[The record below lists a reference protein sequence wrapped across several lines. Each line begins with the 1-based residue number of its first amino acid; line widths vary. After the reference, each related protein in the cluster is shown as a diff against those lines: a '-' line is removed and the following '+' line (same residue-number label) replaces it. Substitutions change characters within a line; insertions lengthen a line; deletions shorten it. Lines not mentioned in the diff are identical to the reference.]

1 MWTNHIFPTPTWTS
15 SDLHNKMGGAIS
27 LMTTMVIVPF
37 SMTKMDVD
45 PMTPTATTFNMS
57 FIINMTTTGR

>member
-15 SDLHNKMGGAIS
+15 SDLHNKMGDAIS

-37 SMTKMDVD
+37 SMTKMAID
-45 PMTPTATTFNMS
+45 PMTPTAATFNMS